1 MRSRRVTLECM
12 MKSNNVFMMKRVL
25 ASVLCVSLVCA
36 VVFAQKRFVML
47 DKVVAVVGNS
57 AINYS
62 DVQQAAALILEQR
75 RSEGYTSDR
84 PAEDEALENLMLQK
98 LLYNQALLDSLE
110 INKADVVQ
118 RVEQRVQD
126 MIAKE
131 GSITALEK
139 KSHMAIYHIRDLL
152 RRQFEEQNY
161 AQLMQQTV
169 VSKTKIVPGEVERYY
184 KSIDKGELPISAEQ
198 YMYAQITMFPRNIKE
213 AKLRTRERLIEM
225 RERIVTGKAR
235 FATLARMYSLDGSA
249 IQGGELEPAPLAGF
263 VKPFAD
269 ALAELK
275 PGQVSEVVET
285 EFGFHLIQ
293 LIDKNGQL
301 YHCRHILLRP
311 TFTTEEVVAPMR
323 DLDSLVRLIKSDSLS
338 FEEAA
343 RKHSDDKHSK
353 QNGGVVTNHDLLERY
368 SAYDAKL
375 TATKFL
381 KEDFGAMGGKSI
393 DDYNAIRR
401 LKEGEISTPFR
412 SNDMVG
418 NELVKVVK
426 LLKVIPAHNAS
437 LKDDYLRLE
446 QLALS
451 QKQEREFVDWLNKKM
466 ATMYIYIAPEFKSAD
481 FTNKNW
487 VKYSK

>member
-1 MRSRRVTLECM
+1 
-12 MKSNNVFMMKRVL
+12 MKKILSIF
-25 ASVLCVSLVCA
+25 LCVA
-36 VVFAQKRFVML
+36 VICVTVVAQKRFVML

-57 AINYS
+57 SVSYS
-62 DVQQAAALILEQR
+62 DVQQAARMITEQR

-84 PAEDEALENLMLQK
+84 PAQDEALENLMLQK
-98 LLYNQALLDSLE
+98 LLYNQALLDSIE
-110 INKADVVQ
+110 ISNGEVAS
-118 RVEQRVQD
+118 RVEQQVQSLID
-126 MIAKE
+126 SE

-139 KSHMAIYHIRDLL
+139 KSHMAIYHIRDLF
-152 RRQFEEQNY
+152 RREFEEQSY
-161 AQLMQQTV
+161 AQMMQQTV
-169 VSKTKIVPGEVERYY
+169 VSKTKIVPGEVERFYN
-184 KSIDKGELPISAEQ
+184 SIGKDSLPIIAEQ
-198 YMYAQITMFPRNIKE
+198 YVYAQITMFPKNMKE

-235 FATLARMYSLDGSA
+235 FATLARMYSVDGSA

-263 VKPFAD
+263 VKSFSD

-293 LIDKNGQL
+293 LIEKKGQL

-311 TFTTEEVVAPMR
+311 TFVTDEIIAPMR
-323 DLDSLVRLIKSDSLS
+323 DLDSLLNLIKKDSLT

-353 QNGGVVTNHDLLERY
+353 QNGGIVTNHDLLERY

-401 LKEGEISTPFR
+401 LREGEISAPFR
-412 SNDMVG
+412 STDMVG

-426 LLKVIPAHNAS
+426 LVKVIPAHHAS
-437 LKDDYLRLE
+437 LEEDYLRLE
-446 QLALS
+446 QMALS
-451 QKQEREFVDWLNKKM
+451 DKQEREFKAWLDKKI
-466 ATMYIYIAPEFKSAD
+466 ASMYIYIAPEFRGGD
-481 FTNKNW
+481 FVNKNW
-487 VKYSK
+487 VKYAK

>member
-1 MRSRRVTLECM
+1 
-12 MKSNNVFMMKRVL
+12 MKKLIAIILGFSI
-25 ASVLCVSLVCA
+25 VCA
-36 VVFAQKRFVML
+36 AVVAQKRFVML

-57 AINYS
+57 SISYS
-62 DVQQAAALILEQR
+62 DVQQAARMILEQR
-75 RSEGYTSDR
+75 RAEGYTSDR
-84 PAEDEALENLMLQK
+84 PAQDEALEELMLQK
-98 LLYNQALLDSLE
+98 LLYNQALLDSVE
-110 INKADVVQ
+110 ISKADAVQ
-118 RVEQRVQD
+118 RVEQQVQAMVD
-126 MIAKE
+126 KE

-139 KSHMAIYHIRDLL
+139 KSHMAIYHIRDLM
-152 RRQFEEQNY
+152 RRQIEEQLY
-161 AQLMQQTV
+161 AQAMQQTI
-169 VSKTKIVPGEVERYY
+169 VSKTKIVPGEVELFY
-184 KSIDKGELPISAEQ
+184 KSIDKDSLPIIAEQ
-198 YMYAQITMFPRNIKE
+198 YMYAQITMFPKNIKE
-213 AKLRTRERLIEM
+213 AKLRTRERLVEM
-225 RERIVTGKAR
+225 RERIVTGKTR
-235 FATLARMYSLDGSA
+235 FATLARMYSVDGSA

-275 PGQVSEVVET
+275 AGQVSEVVES

-311 TFTTEEVVAPMR
+311 TFTVEEIVAPMR
-323 DLDSLVRLIKSDSLS
+323 DLDSLVNLIRKDSLS

-368 SAYDAKL
+368 SAYDARL

-401 LKEGEISTPFR
+401 LKEGEISNPYR
-412 SNDMVG
+412 SSDMMG

-437 LKDDYLRLE
+437 LEEDYLRLE
-446 QLALS
+446 QMALS
-451 QKQEREFVDWLNKKM
+451 QKQEREFRAWLDKKI
-466 ATMYIYIAPEFKSAD
+466 ASMYIYISPEYKSAE
-481 FTNKNW
+481 FSNKNW
-487 VKYSK
+487 LKYSK

>member
-1 MRSRRVTLECM
+1 MR
-12 MKSNNVFMMKRVL
+12 KVL
-25 ASVLCVSLVCA
+25 SIALLFSFIGVGVM
-36 VVFAQKRFVML
+36 AQKRFVML

-57 AINYS
+57 SVSYS
-62 DVQQAAALILEQR
+62 DVQQYAQQILEQR
-75 RSEGYTSDR
+75 RAEGYTSDR
-84 PAEDEALENLMLQK
+84 PAQDEALEQLMTQK
-98 LLYNQALLDSLE
+98 LLYNQALLDSVE
-110 INKADVVQ
+110 ISQAEVAQ
-118 RVEQRVQD
+118 RVEQQVQS
-126 MIAKE
+126 MIDRE

-139 KSHMAIYHIRDLL
+139 RSHMAIYHIRDLF
-152 RRQFEEQNY
+152 RRQLEEQSY
-161 AQLMQQTV
+161 AQAMQQTV
-169 VSKTKIVPGEVERYY
+169 VSKTKIVPGEVERFFNSKD
-184 KSIDKGELPISAEQ
+184 KSNLPIIAEQ
-198 YMYAQITMFPRNIKE
+198 YMYGQITMFPKNMKE

-225 RERIVTGKAR
+225 RERIVTGKTR
-235 FATLARMYSLDGSA
+235 FATLARMYSVDGSA

-263 VKPFAD
+263 VKSFAD
-269 ALAELK
+269 ALEELK

-293 LIDKNGQL
+293 LIDKKGQL

-311 TFTTEEVVAPMR
+311 TYTVDEIVAPMR
-323 DLDSLVRLIKSDSLS
+323 ELDSIARLIKCDSLT

-393 DDYNAIRR
+393 DDYNAISR
-401 LKEGEISTPFR
+401 LKIGEMSDPFR
-412 SNDMVG
+412 STDMMG
-418 NELVKVVK
+418 NELVKIVK

-437 LKDDYLRLE
+437 LEEDYLRLE
-446 QLALS
+446 QMALAE
-451 QKQEREFVDWLNKKM
+451 KQEQEFNAWLDRKISS
-466 ATMYIYIAPEFKSAD
+466 MYIYIAPEFRGCE
-481 FTNKNW
+481 FENKNW

>member
-1 MRSRRVTLECM
+1 
-12 MKSNNVFMMKRVL
+12 MKKLLSIF
-25 ASVLCVSLVCA
+25 LCAA
-36 VVFAQKRFVML
+36 VVCVTVVAQKRFVML

-57 AINYS
+57 SVSYS
-62 DVQQAAALILEQR
+62 DVQQAAKMIIEQR

-84 PAEDEALENLMLQK
+84 PAQDEALENLMMQK
-98 LLYNQALLDSLE
+98 LLYNQALIDSVE
-110 INKADVVQ
+110 ISQGEVAS
-118 RVEQRVQD
+118 RVEQQVQSLID
-126 MIAKE
+126 RE
-131 GSITALEK
+131 GSITALEQK
-139 KSHMAIYHIRDLL
+139 AHMAIYHIRDLF
-152 RRQFEEQNY
+152 RRQIEEQSY
-161 AQLMQQTV
+161 AQMMQQTV
-169 VSKTKIVPGEVERYY
+169 VSKTKIVPGEVERFYN
-184 KSIDKGELPISAEQ
+184 SIGKDSLPIIAEQ
-198 YMYAQITMFPRNIKE
+198 YMYAQITMFPKNMKE

-235 FATLARMYSLDGSA
+235 FATLARMYSVDGSA

-263 VKPFAD
+263 VKSFAD

-293 LIDKNGQL
+293 LIEKKGQL

-311 TFTTEEVVAPMR
+311 LFATDEIIAPMR
-323 DLDSLVRLIKSDSLS
+323 DLDSLVNLIKKDSLT

-401 LKEGEISTPFR
+401 LREGEISDPFR
-412 SNDMVG
+412 STDMVG

-426 LLKVIPAHNAS
+426 LLKIIPAHHAS
-437 LKDDYLRLE
+437 LEEDYLRLE
-446 QLALS
+446 QMALS
-451 QKQEREFVDWLNKKM
+451 DKQEREFNAWLDKKI
-466 ATMYIYIAPEFKSAD
+466 ASMYIYIAPEFRNCD
-481 FTNKNW
+481 FVNKNW
-487 VKYSK
+487 VKYAK

>member
-1 MRSRRVTLECM
+1 
-12 MKSNNVFMMKRVL
+12 MKKILSIL
-25 ASVLCVSLVCA
+25 LCFCSLSA
-36 VVFAQKRFVML
+36 GVVAQKRFVML

-57 AINYS
+57 SISYS
-62 DVQQAAALILEQR
+62 DMQQAARQILEQR
-75 RSEGYTSDR
+75 RAEGYTSDR
-84 PAEDEALENLMLQK
+84 SPQSEALENLMLQK
-98 LLYNQALLDSLE
+98 LLYNQALLDSVE
-110 INKADVVQ
+110 ISKGEVAQ
-118 RVEQRVQD
+118 RVEQQVQS
-126 MIAKE
+126 MIDRE

-139 KSHMAIYHIRDLL
+139 KTHMAIYHIRDLF
-152 RRQFEEQNY
+152 RRQLEEQSY
-161 AQLMQQTV
+161 AQSMQQTV
-169 VSKTKIVPGEVERYY
+169 VSKTKIVPGEVERFYNS
-184 KSIDKGELPISAEQ
+184 KDKDSLPIIAEQ
-198 YMYAQITMFPRNIKE
+198 YQYAQITKFPQNMKE

-225 RERIVTGKAR
+225 RERIVTGKTR
-235 FATLARMYSLDGSA
+235 FATLARMYSVDGSA

-275 PGQVSEVVET
+275 PGQVSEVVES

-293 LIDKNGQL
+293 LIDKKGQL

-311 TFTTEEVVAPMR
+311 TFTVEEIVAPMR
-323 DLDSLVRLIKSDSLS
+323 DLDSLVNLIKKDSLS

-343 RKHSDDKHSK
+343 KKHSDDKHSK
-353 QNGGVVTNHDLLERY
+353 MNGGVVTNHDLLERY

-401 LKEGEISTPFR
+401 LKEGEVSAPFR
-412 SNDMVG
+412 SNDMMG
-418 NELVKVVK
+418 NELVKIVK

-437 LKDDYLRLE
+437 LEEDYLRLE
-446 QLALS
+446 QMALS
-451 QKQEREFVDWLNKKM
+451 QKQEDKFRAWLDKKI
-466 ATMYIYIAPEFKSAD
+466 ASMYIYIAPEFRNEEFS
-481 FTNKNW
+481 NKNW

>member
-1 MRSRRVTLECM
+1 
-12 MKSNNVFMMKRVL
+12 MKKIL
-25 ASVLCVSLVCA
+25 YTALLLCSLSA
-36 VVFAQKRFVML
+36 GVVAQKRFVML
-47 DKVVAVVGNS
+47 DKVVAVVDNS
-57 AINYS
+57 SISYS
-62 DVQQAAALILEQR
+62 DMQQTARQILEQR
-75 RSEGYTSDR
+75 RAEGYTSDR
-84 PAEDEALENLMLQK
+84 SPQSEALENLMLQK
-98 LLYNQALLDSLE
+98 LLYNQALLDSIE
-110 INKADVVQ
+110 ISKGEVAQ
-118 RVEQRVQD
+118 RVEQQVQSMVD
-126 MIAKE
+126 RE

-139 KSHMAIYHIRDLL
+139 KTHMAIYHIRDLF
-152 RRQFEEQNY
+152 RRQLEEQSY
-161 AQLMQQTV
+161 AQNMQQTV
-169 VSKTKIVPGEVERYY
+169 ISKTKIVPGEVERYY
-184 KSIDKGELPISAEQ
+184 NSMDKDSLPIIAEQ
-198 YMYAQITMFPRNIKE
+198 YMYAQITKFPKNMKE

-225 RERIVTGKAR
+225 RERIVTGKTR
-235 FATLARMYSLDGSA
+235 FATLARMYSVDGSA

-275 PGQVSEVVET
+275 PGQVSEVVES

-293 LIDKNGQL
+293 LIDRKGQL
-301 YHCRHILLRP
+301 FHCRHILLRP
-311 TFTTEEVVAPMR
+311 TFTVDEIVAPMR
-323 DLDSLVRLIKSDSLS
+323 DLDSLVNLIKKDSLS

-401 LKEGEISTPFR
+401 LREGEVSAPFR

-437 LKDDYLRLE
+437 LEEDYLRLE
-446 QLALS
+446 QMALS
-451 QKQEREFVDWLNKKM
+451 AKQDREFQMWLDKKI
-466 ATMYIYIAPEFKSAD
+466 ASMYIYIAPEFRNMEFS
-481 FTNKNW
+481 NKNW

>member
-1 MRSRRVTLECM
+1 
-12 MKSNNVFMMKRVL
+12 MKKLLSILICTIIVV
-25 ASVLCVSLVCA
+25 SV
-36 VVFAQKRFVML
+36 VVAEKRFVML

-57 AINYS
+57 SVSYS
-62 DVQQAAALILEQR
+62 DMQQAAKLITEQR

-84 PAEDEALENLMLQK
+84 PAQDEALENLMLQK
-98 LLYNQALLDSLE
+98 LLYNQALLDSVE
-110 INKADVVQ
+110 INTAEVVQ
-118 RVEQRVQD
+118 RVEQQVQS
-126 MIAKE
+126 MIDHE
-131 GSITALEK
+131 GSISALER

-152 RRQFEEQNY
+152 RRQIEEQSY
-161 AQLMQQTV
+161 AQSMQQTV
-169 VSKTKIVPGEVERYY
+169 VSKTKIVPGEVERFYN
-184 KSIDKGELPISAEQ
+184 SIDRDSLPIIAEQ
-198 YMYAQITMFPRNIKE
+198 YMYAQITMFPKNMKE
-213 AKLRTRERLIEM
+213 AKLRTRERLVEM
-225 RERIVTGKAR
+225 RERIITGKTR
-235 FATLARMYSLDGSA
+235 FATLARMYSVDGSA

-275 PGQVSEVVET
+275 PGQVSEVVES

-293 LIDKNGQL
+293 LIDKKGQL

-311 TFTTEEVVAPMR
+311 TYTVDEIVAPMR
-323 DLDSLVRLIKSDSLS
+323 DLDSLVNLIKKDSLS

-343 RKHSDDKHSK
+343 RKHSDDRHSK

-401 LKEGEISTPFR
+401 LKEGEISAPFR
-412 SNDMVG
+412 SNDMMG

-426 LLKVIPAHNAS
+426 LLKIIPAHNAS
-437 LKDDYLRLE
+437 LDEDYLRLE
-446 QLALS
+446 QMALAR
-451 QKQEREFVDWLNKKM
+451 KRDKEFKEWLDKKI
-466 ATMYIYIAPEFKSAD
+466 ASMYIYIAPEFRNGD

-487 VKYSK
+487 IKYSK

>member
-1 MRSRRVTLECM
+1 
-12 MKSNNVFMMKRVL
+12 MKKILSIL
-25 ASVLCVSLVCA
+25 ISLFIVISA
-36 VVFAQKRFVML
+36 VVAQKRFVML

-57 AINYS
+57 SVSYS
-62 DVQQAAALILEQR
+62 DMQQAAKMIIEQR
-75 RSEGYTSDR
+75 RAEGYTSDR
-84 PAEDEALENLMLQK
+84 PAQDEALENLLLQK
-98 LLYNQALLDSLE
+98 LLYNQALIDSVE
-110 INKADVVQ
+110 ISSSDVAQ
-118 RVEQRVQD
+118 RVEQQVQS
-126 MIAKE
+126 MIDRE
-131 GSITALEK
+131 GSIATLEK

-152 RRQFEEQNY
+152 RRQIEEQSY
-161 AQLMQQTV
+161 AQMMQQTV
-169 VSKTKIVPGEVERYY
+169 VSKTKIVPGEVERFYN
-184 KSIDKGELPISAEQ
+184 SMDKDSLPIIAEQ
-198 YMYAQITMFPRNIKE
+198 YMYAQIVMFPKNMKE

-225 RERIVTGKAR
+225 RERIVTGKTR
-235 FATLARMYSLDGSA
+235 FATLARMYSVDGSA

-275 PGQVSEVVET
+275 PGQVSEVVES

-293 LIDKNGQL
+293 LIDKKGQL

-311 TFTTEEVVAPMR
+311 TFTVEEIVAPMR
-323 DLDSLVRLIKSDSLS
+323 DLDSLVNLIKKDSLS

-353 QNGGVVTNHDLLERY
+353 QNGGIVTNHDLLERY

-401 LKEGEISTPFR
+401 LREGEVSAPFR
-412 SNDMVG
+412 SRDMMG

-437 LKDDYLRLE
+437 LEEDYLRLE
-446 QLALS
+446 QMALS
-451 QKQEREFVDWLNKKM
+451 QKQETEFVEWLNKKI
-466 ATMYIYIAPEFKSAD
+466 ASMYIYITPELRNGE

-487 VKYSK
+487 IKYSK